1 MDKVLPPGREQPNAI
16 VSYYTKGA
24 LVALLLDLRLRAGS
38 KGATSLDDLMRA
50 LWQRHGLSGLG
61 VAEDG
66 IFALASEI
74 GGAEVGNW
82 LRELVEGTAELPLES
97 VLARAGVS
105 LAWEASGEAP
115 GIGVRTSADGD
126 TLKLANI
133 YDGGSAQAAGLSAGD
148 VLVAL
153 DGLKLGAGNFDKLLA
168 RRIAGD
174 SVEIHVFRRDELM
187 RFDVALKAAPK
198 DTARLTFTEDAP
210 ASALALREGW
220 LKG

>member
-1 MDKVLPPGREQPNAI
+1 
-16 VSYYTKGA
+16 
-24 LVALLLDLRLRAGS
+24 
-38 KGATSLDDLMRA
+38 
-50 LWQRHGLSGLG
+50 
-61 VAEDG
+61 
-66 IFALASEI
+66 
-74 GGAEVGNW
+74 

-97 VLARAGVS
+97 VLARAGIS
-105 LAWEASGEAP
+105 LVWEASSEAP
-115 GIGVRTSADGD
+115 GMGVRTLADGD
-126 TLKLANI
+126 SLKLANV

-187 RFDVALKAAPK
+187 RFDVELKAAPK
-198 DTARLTFTEDAP
+198 DIAKLTLSEDAP
-210 ASALALREGW
+210 APALALREGW